1 MACKICG
8 SVHTSIIYD
17 GIIRNG
23 GLGHYTKENVL
34 IWQCSDCGIIWHEN
48 LFEDMD
54 SYYVSEEYRQSLEG
68 STEEARFYE
77 LHDKETLDKLRYTGT
92 DIFRG
97 KTVADIGCG
106 AGAFLDF
113 IVGVAKKVVAVEP
126 SQFYRN
132 IMKRK
137 GFTVYAYADLALKEY
152 QGGGSIDV
160 ITSFDVIEHVDDP
173 RSFIKNIYEL
183 LAKGGRAIVGTP
195 TDAPVMRSLL
205 GKVYEKELL
214 FSTQHIWIFSEKN
227 LRLLAEEQGFK
238 SISFK
243 YFQRYGIGNMLGW
256 IRDKE
261 PGTAVESEFITAA
274 LDGVW
279 RGQLSD
285 KGMSDYIVMYL
296 EK

>member
-1 MACKICG
+1 MQCKFCG
-8 SVHTSIIYD
+8 SNEVLIIYD
-17 GIIRNG
+17 GMIRNG
-23 GLGHYTKENVL
+23 GLGQYTKKSIPVF
-34 IWQCSDCGIIWHEN
+34 QCNSCGIIWHEN
-48 LFEDMD
+48 QFADMNN
-54 SYYVSEEYRQSLEG
+54 YYESKEYRQSLEG
-68 STEEARFYE
+68 GTEEALFYE

-126 SQFYRN
+126 SQFYRD
-132 IMKRK
+132 IMERK
-137 GFTVYAYADLALKEY
+137 GFSVYAYADYALKEY
-152 QGGGSIDV
+152 RDGVDV
-160 ITSFDVIEHVDDP
+160 ITSFDVIEHVDNP
-173 RSFIKNIYEL
+173 RSFIENIYEL
-183 LAKGGRAIVGTP
+183 LVKGGRAIVGTP

-205 GKVYEKELL
+205 GEVYEKKLL

-238 SISFK
+238 NISFK

-256 IRDKE
+256 VKDKK
-261 PGTAVESEFITAA
+261 PGTAVEDEFITAA

-285 KGMSDYIVMYL
+285 KKLADYIVMYL